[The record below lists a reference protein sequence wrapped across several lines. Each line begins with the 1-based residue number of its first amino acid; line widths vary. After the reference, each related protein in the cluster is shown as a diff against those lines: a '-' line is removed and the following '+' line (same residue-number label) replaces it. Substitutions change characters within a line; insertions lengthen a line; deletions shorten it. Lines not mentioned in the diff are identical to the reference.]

1 MALLDDEILERFN
14 YLLREA
20 QHSELSTFTLAS
32 VDERGLPTQRT
43 VTLLHIDKRG
53 LVFFTSSQSRK
64 GRHFARQPY
73 ASACFYWHS
82 LRQQVE
88 FDGKIEVV
96 DDKQTDEYWDSRER
110 DSQICAWAS
119 QQSERLESRE
129 QLLNQIDEIKDRY
142 RDIKIPRPPH
152 WVAYRLSPERVEFW
166 KAGWHRVHE
175 RTCFKPLGNSWE
187 QILLYP

>member
-1 MALLDDEILERFN
+1 MALLTEDILERFN
-14 YLLREA
+14 HLLREA
-20 QHSELSTFTLAS
+20 EHYEPPTFTLAS
-32 VDERGLPTQRT
+32 VDERGLPSQRT
-43 VTLLHIDKRG
+43 ISLLHIDKLG
-53 LVFFTSSQSRK
+53 LVFFTSSKSRK
-64 GRHFARQPY
+64 GQHFAKTPY

-88 FDGKIEVV
+88 FDGGIEVLKDEQA
-96 DDKQTDEYWDSRER
+96 DDYWNSRER

-119 QQSERLESRE
+119 RQSERLENRD
-129 QLLNQIDEIKDRY
+129 QLMDEVSAVKDRY
-142 RDIKIPRPPH
+142 RDVQVPRPPH

-175 RTCFKPLGNSWE
+175 RTCFESTGNSWN